1 LLIAV
6 VCRDCASRLF
16 KSNIRRTRRTRRRAT
31 LRETKSAVGMLN
43 SLRLHEWTQTQRQ
56 TNIAAFATA
65 GVVILVS
72 LFASLGAIGLA
83 GPDEPRYA
91 WIARAMAETGDWVTP
106 RLWGAPWFE
115 KPILYYWAAAIG
127 FRMHLPAEWAARLPS
142 AIAALAAAKAIAW
155 FARQHYSADEDS
167 LASPTLLAPVIFAT
181 SVAAIAFARAATP
194 DMLFSAAI
202 TLAMVFAANVLG
214 RSGALP
220 TRTAA
225 RTELQNHSLPML
237 LLWGASLGLGV
248 LAKGP
253 AAVIL
258 AGGAIGIWALA
269 TSSWRPAIRL
279 AHPVAIAAFCAV
291 ALPWYVLCARRNPD
305 FLHVFIFQHNFE
317 RYLTPLFQ
325 HQQPFWFFG
334 PITILALLPWS
345 AFLIAA
351 VQEALRLWREKSW
364 KNSPGF
370 FVACWALFPI
380 VFFSFSQSK
389 LPSYILPAVPA
400 LALITAISASRA
412 FQRSRVNAI
421 ILSAGIGLVWILL
434 AAIFLHATHNL
445 PFTEMPSAIPFL
457 AKAAL
462 AIAIVFAA
470 AILYAGINWDLRL
483 VIILSSLC
491 AVATL
496 EGANT
501 IILPALDLYVSA
513 RPHAAFFQNDLH
525 PDRIFTY
532 QLRRSWNYGLA
543 FYFHREI
550 PEWSPQDPDAALVLT
565 SREGLEKIQKAGRFQ
580 GTLEAPQ
587 QGILY
592 VPVAP
597 APRY

>member
-1 LLIAV
+1 MSEPA
-6 VCRDCASRLF
+6 
-16 KSNIRRTRRTRRRAT
+16 
-31 LRETKSAVGMLN
+31 
-43 SLRLHEWTQTQRQ
+43 QTQRK
-56 TNIAAFATA
+56 TDIAAFATA

-72 LFASLGAIGLA
+72 LFANLGAVGLL

-115 KPILYYWAAAIG
+115 KPVLYYWAAAIG
-127 FRMHLPAEWAARLPS
+127 FRMHLPPEWAARLPS
-142 AIAALAAAKAIAW
+142 AIAALVAAKAIAW
-155 FARQHYSADEDS
+155 FARRHYAAAEDS
-167 LASPTLLAPVIFAT
+167 IASPTLLAPVIFAT

-202 TLAMVFAANVLG
+202 TLAMVFAANLL
-214 RSGALP
+214 RQSGALRIP
-220 TRTAA
+220 DHP
-225 RTELQNHSLPML
+225 RTEIHNSNLPML

-258 AGGAIGIWALA
+258 AGGAVGIWAIA
-269 TSSWRPAIRL
+269 TSNWRAAIRL
-279 AHPVAIAAFCAV
+279 AHPVAIAAFSVV

-345 AFLIAA
+345 ALLIAA
-351 VQEALRLWREKSW
+351 VTEALRLWREKSW

-370 FVACWALFPI
+370 FVACWAVFPI

-400 LALITAISASRA
+400 LALVIAISAGRA
-412 FQRSRVNAI
+412 FQRSRANAI
-421 ILSAGIGLVWILL
+421 ILSAGVGLVWIVL
-434 AAIFLHATHNL
+434 AAIFLHVTHKF
-445 PFTEMPSAIPFL
+445 PFTEMPSSIPFL
-457 AKAAL
+457 GKAAL
-462 AIAIVFAA
+462 ALAIVVAA
-470 AILYAGINWDLRL
+470 AILYAGTNKNLRL
-483 VIILSSLC
+483 VVILASLC

-496 EGANT
+496 EAANT
-501 IILPALDLYVSA
+501 FVLPALEPYISA
-513 RPHAAFFQNDLH
+513 RSHAAFFQNDLH

-532 QLRRSWNYGLA
+532 GLRRSWNYGLA
-543 FYFHREI
+543 FYFHREL
-550 PEWSPQDPDAALVLT
+550 PEWTPQDPDAALVLT
-565 SREGLEKIQKAGRFQ
+565 SHEGMEKIIKAGRFRSI
-580 GTLEAPQ
+580 EEPPA
-587 QGILY
+587 QGIIY

-597 APRY
+597 APR

>member
-1 LLIAV
+1 MSEPA
-6 VCRDCASRLF
+6 
-16 KSNIRRTRRTRRRAT
+16 
-31 LRETKSAVGMLN
+31 
-43 SLRLHEWTQTQRQ
+43 QTQRK
-56 TNIAAFATA
+56 TDIAAFATA

-72 LFASLGAIGLA
+72 LFANLGAVGLL

-115 KPILYYWAAAIG
+115 KPVLYYWAAAIG
-127 FRMHLPAEWAARLPS
+127 FRMHLPPEWAARLPS

-155 FARQHYSADEDS
+155 FARRHYATAEDS
-167 LASPTLLAPVIFAT
+167 IASPTLLAPVIFAT

-202 TLAMVFAANVLG
+202 TLAMVFAANVL
-214 RSGALP
+214 RQSGALRIP
-220 TRTAA
+220 DQP
-225 RTELQNHSLPML
+225 RTEIHNSNLPML

-258 AGGAIGIWALA
+258 AGGAVGIWAIA
-269 TSSWRPAIRL
+269 TSNWRAAIRL
-279 AHPVAIAAFCAV
+279 AHPVAIAAFSVV

-305 FLHVFIFQHNFE
+305 FLHIFIFQHNFE

-345 AFLIAA
+345 ALLIAA
-351 VQEALRLWREKSW
+351 VPEALRLWREKSW

-370 FVACWALFPI
+370 FVACWAVFPI

-400 LALITAISASRA
+400 LALVIAISAGRA
-412 FQRSRVNAI
+412 FQRSRANAI
-421 ILSAGIGLVWILL
+421 ILSAGVGLVWIVL
-434 AAIFLHATHNL
+434 AAIFLHVTHKF
-445 PFTEMPSAIPFL
+445 PFTEMPSSILFL
-457 AKAAL
+457 GKAAL
-462 AIAIVFAA
+462 ALAIVVAA
-470 AILYAGINWDLRL
+470 AILYAGTNKNLRL
-483 VIILSSLC
+483 VVILASLC

-496 EGANT
+496 EAANT
-501 IILPALDLYVSA
+501 FVLPALEPYVSA
-513 RPHAAFFQNDLH
+513 RSHAAFFQNDLH

-532 QLRRSWNYGLA
+532 GLRRSWNYGLA
-543 FYFHREI
+543 FYFHREL
-550 PEWSPQDPDAALVLT
+550 PEWTPQDPDAALVLT
-565 SREGLEKIQKAGRFQ
+565 SHEGMEKIIKAGRFRSI
-580 GTLEAPQ
+580 EEPPA
-587 QGILY
+587 QGIIY

-597 APRY
+597 APR